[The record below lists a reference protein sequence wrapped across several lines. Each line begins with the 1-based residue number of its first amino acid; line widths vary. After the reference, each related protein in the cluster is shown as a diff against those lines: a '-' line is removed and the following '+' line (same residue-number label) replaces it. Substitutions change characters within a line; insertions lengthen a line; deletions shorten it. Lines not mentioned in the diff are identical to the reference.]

1 MQISWVKDQST
12 EQVLR
17 QLSLGT
23 KGVGKQKAGDNVI
36 EWGRGGM
43 FQPQEAGNLSSFSHV
58 ALALESRIG
67 VTGAVDAI

>member
-1 MQISWVKDQST
+1 
-12 EQVLR
+12 
-17 QLSLGT
+17 
-23 KGVGKQKAGDNVI
+23 
-36 EWGRGGM
+36 M